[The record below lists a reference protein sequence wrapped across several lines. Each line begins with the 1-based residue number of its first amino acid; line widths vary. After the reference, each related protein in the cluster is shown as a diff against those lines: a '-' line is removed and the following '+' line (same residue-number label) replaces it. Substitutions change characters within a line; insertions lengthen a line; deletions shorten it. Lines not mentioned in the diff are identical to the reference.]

1 MSLDIRPE
9 VCTPGGLGEHGR
21 ISIAFVV
28 DRVLE
33 VTLADGGL
41 GGMGFSET
49 PVAAPYVKDY
59 DAIDGEGPACWARRF
74 DISNWGMIGAYR
86 DGVRVGGAVIA
97 LRTAGL
103 HMLGGRDD
111 LAVLWDIR
119 VAPGQRGS
127 GAGSALFRAAE
138 GWAAAR
144 GCRWLKVETQNVNV
158 AACRFYRTMGCTLGA
173 IDRFAYPGLPGE
185 AQLLW
190 WKALQGEGERAC

>member
-1 MSLDIRPE
+1 MSLDTRPE
-9 VCTPGGLGEHGR
+9 ACTPGGLAEHGR

-28 DRVLE
+28 DRILE
-33 VTLADGGL
+33 GILADGGL
-41 GGMGFSET
+41 GGIGLSET
-49 PVAAPYVKDY
+49 PVATPYVKDY
-59 DAIDGEGPACWARRF
+59 DAIDGEGPARWAGCF
-74 DISNWGMIGAYR
+74 DISNWGMIGAYQ

-103 HMLGGRDD
+103 HMLASRDD

-144 GCRWLKVETQNVNV
+144 GCRWLKAETQNVNV
-158 AACRFYRTMGCTLGA
+158 AACRFYRAMGCTLGA
-173 IDRFAYPGLPGE
+173 IDRFAYPGLPSE
-185 AQLLW
+185 TQLLW
-190 WKALQGEGERAC
+190 WKALQAPREGE